1 MLVFPLPI
9 PGINGLSS
17 TEAEGSAEKNLALE
31 NDVVL
36 VVVRAMA
43 RLPVRRSADIM
54 VEVVVVWWKVEMMCI
69 GDNVPFNCAY

>member
-1 MLVFPLPI
+1 M

-17 TEAEGSAEKNLALE
+17 TDADGSAEKNLALE

-54 VEVVVVWWKVEMMCI
+54 VNVVMVEMMCVA
-69 GDNVPFNCAY
+69 DSVSVNRTHCLSVVS